1 MKKYKIWSQI
11 NSVLES
17 LFLVSVVKLSERD
30 KKFRI
35 VRETVVEAGNTYTN
49 WRVQYRWG
57 IFWRWVTVTETW
69 EFLKG
74 EPTTEVF
81 IKSFS
86 SRENAVNYVKNSISK
101 DARQQV
107 KTLVE
112 SYIDEY
118 GNIEEEYSRL

>member
-1 MKKYKIWSQI
+1 MLNQI

-17 LFLVSVVKLSERD
+17 LFLVSVIKLSERD

-35 VRETVVEAGNTYTN
+35 IRETVVQAGNTYTS

-57 IFWRWVTVTETW
+57 LFWRWVTVTETW

-86 SRENAVNYVKNSISK
+86 SRDDAVDYAKNSISK
-101 DARQQV
+101 DARQV

>member
-1 MKKYKIWSQI
+1 MKKYKILSQI
-11 NSVLES
+11 NSVLGS
-17 LFLVSVVKLSERD
+17 LFLVSVVEPTERD

-35 VRETVVEAGNTYTN
+35 VRETVVQAGNTYTN

-57 IFWRWVTVTETW
+57 LFWRWVTVTETW

-81 IKSFS
+81 IRIFRSPDEAIDYAKS
-86 SRENAVNYVKNSISK
+86 SISK
-101 DARQQV
+101 DVRQV

-118 GNIEEEYSRL
+118 GNIESNRL

>member
-1 MKKYKIWSQI
+1 MKKYKII

-35 VRETVVEAGNTYTN
+35 VRETVIQAGNTYTN
-49 WRVQYRWG
+49 WRVQYRWW

-69 EFLKG
+69 EFIKG

-86 SRENAVNYVKNSISK
+86 SRNDAIDYVKNSISK
-101 DARQQV
+101 DARQV

-118 GNIEEEYSRL
+118 GNIESINDTSY

>member
-1 MKKYKIWSQI
+1 MKKYKILSQI

-17 LFLVSVVKLSERD
+17 LFLVSVVKPTERD

-35 VRETVVEAGNTYTN
+35 VRETVVQAGNTYTN

-57 IFWRWVTVTETW
+57 LFWRWVTVTETW

-81 IKSFS
+81 IRIFRSRDEAIDYAKS
-86 SRENAVNYVKNSISK
+86 SISK
-101 DARQQV
+101 DVRQV

-118 GNIEEEYSRL
+118 GNIESNRV

>member
-1 MKKYKIWSQI
+1 MKKYKII

-35 VRETVVEAGNTYTN
+35 VRETVIQAGNTYTN
-49 WRVQYRWG
+49 WRVQYRWW

-69 EFLKG
+69 EFLKD

-81 IKSFS
+81 IRIFRSRDEAIDYAKS
-86 SRENAVNYVKNSISK
+86 SISK
-101 DARQQV
+101 DVRQV

-118 GNIEEEYSRL
+118 GNIESNQL